1 MRVSV
6 LLCYFYFWS
15 RSNAVFSMSKN
26 ELKTL
31 FSSLR
36 EHSYKVILSKKSKN
50 GQVCFKYILLDAT
63 AFI

>member
-1 MRVSV
+1 
-6 LLCYFYFWS
+6 
-15 RSNAVFSMSKN
+15 MSKN

-36 EHSYKVILSKKSKN
+36 EHSYKVILSKNSKN